1 MKRAHRKIVSEP
13 ASITQD
19 WNFVFFHI
27 DWAALKRINTAIFNV
42 TKNEPRSAE
51 SL

>member
-1 MKRAHRKIVSEP
+1 MMYGAVRKFCPGWMS
-13 ASITQD
+13 
-19 WNFVFFHI
+19 FVFFHI

>member
-13 ASITQD
+13 ASITQ
-19 WNFVFFHI
+19 
-27 DWAALKRINTAIFNV
+27 AALKRINTAIFNV